1 MTTRCL
7 RVQIGFF
14 GEAPK
19 LERPEQGNAV
29 VNEIMNAFDEIAF
42 IDRLAHEVLSFLHL
56 DLDQFSFGHHRHH
69 DEAGFETE
77 IDAVELLDHREGAG
91 TFAGVGLGHLRD
103 LMHVGTDAI
112 VLENPLRRCRQTVA
126 LVPLIDHRQVAD
138 KDIPFVIARD
148 IFRQI
153 AEPCS
158 CGTTTVLHAR
168 RQGPLRIRSR
178 HPQSEKLTRRST
190 QSTLVHFQHRH
201 A

>member
-1 MTTRCL
+1 MTTRGL

-29 VNEIMNAFDEIAF
+29 VNEIMNAFDELAF

-112 VLENPLRRCRQTVA
+112 VLENPLR
-126 LVPLIDHRQVAD
+126 
-138 KDIPFVIARD
+138 
-148 IFRQI
+148 
-153 AEPCS
+153 
-158 CGTTTVLHAR
+158 
-168 RQGPLRIRSR
+168 
-178 HPQSEKLTRRST
+178 
-190 QSTLVHFQHRH
+190 
-201 A
+201 